1 MSKQEDL
8 PRLSF
13 EGTGARQVRAT
24 ALGRGTHGVPDVRR
38 MVESQFHIAFP
49 HRVWVAGQVGA
60 PADGPDGTLRFP
72 LRPSTGDDPFV
83 LPCVVPGASMS
94 TLRSLLLRTHDAD
107 VEDVVREGRLAR
119 VGGLVRYDVERGSVV
134 FVVSELDPTP
144 TAIELADART
154 EALRAVRDAELAAAQ
169 RSLGLGTAPL
179 EVALVGG
186 AGDAALERVEQQ
198 LAGSRYDV
206 ALTVLPVPLH
216 GTDAPV
222 RLAQAVRAAG
232 RRSDVV
238 LLVRDEGRPLGLAA
252 YDALEVAQA
261 VADAPVPVL
270 AGLGGAGTRT
280 ACDEVAFASLPTAE
294 AAAQQVL
301 RRLRDAEHALVHLE
315 HDVDSAVVDAAE
327 RCRAA
332 LAEAAAGVDRE
343 GEEAA
348 VRSEQARRRDRTRLL
363 VVCLLLAVLAI
374 AVAAVTGRPL
384 LLLGLL
390 VPVLVWAGATLWWRS
405 PTRGRRHVGQ
415 RDDDFTQVLVRLQ
428 AVRDELTGTRSP
440 ERVAV
445 LRDVA
450 GELVAQGREL
460 LGRHLDPPAAP
471 AAAVPAPAVPATAAA
486 GTPAAAAMPAAASSP
501 SDAEAVRA
509 VEGPPAVE
517 PSPSAETPGATR
529 IIVRPTSGVSEAA
542 GQPASGSSAVPP
554 QESAADGP
562 VQGRPASS

>member
-8 PRLSF
+8 PRLSY
-13 EGTGARQVRAT
+13 EGTGARHVRAT

-60 PADGPDGTLRFP
+60 PGDGPDGTLRFP

-83 LPCVVPGASMS
+83 LPCVVPGPSLA
-94 TLRSLLLRTHDAD
+94 TLRALLLRTHDAD
-107 VEDVVREGRLAR
+107 LEDVVREGRLAR
-119 VGGLVRYDVERGSVV
+119 AGGLLRYDVERGSVV

-144 TAIELADART
+144 TALELADARV
-154 EALRAVRDAELAAAQ
+154 EALRAVGEAELAAPQ

-186 AGDAALERVEQQ
+186 AGDAALARVEEQ
-198 LAGSRYDV
+198 LAGSPYDV
-206 ALTVLPVPLH
+206 SLTVLPVALH
-216 GTDAPV
+216 GSDAAA
-222 RLAQAVRAAG
+222 RLAHAVRAAG

-252 YDALEVAQA
+252 YDALEVAQS

-270 AGLGGAGTRT
+270 AGLGGGGTRT

-301 RRLRDAEHALVHLE
+301 RRLRDAEHALVHLA
-315 HDVDSAVVDAAE
+315 HDVDSAVVVAAD

-332 LAEAAAGVDRE
+332 LAEAAAGAERE
-343 GEEAA
+343 GEAA
-348 VRSEQARRRDRTRLL
+348 EVRSEQARRRARVRLL
-363 VVCLLLAVLAI
+363 VACLLLAVLAV

-390 VPVLVWAGATLWWRS
+390 LPVLVWAGVTLWWRS

-415 RDDDFTQVLVRLQ
+415 RDDDFTQVLVRLE
-428 AVRDELTGTRSP
+428 AVRDELTATRSP

-445 LRDVA
+445 LREVA

-460 LGRHLDPPAAP
+460 LGRHLDPPGE
-471 AAAVPAPAVPATAAA
+471 AAASPGERD
-486 GTPAAAAMPAAASSP
+486 GTPAA
-501 SDAEAVRA
+501 D
-509 VEGPPAVE
+509 GPPSGE
-517 PSPSAETPGATR
+517 PTPGATQVL
-529 IIVRPTSGVSEAA
+529 VRPTPPQDARNGEERAADGAPTAAAAAPTGPEA
-542 GQPASGSSAVPP
+542 SVPP
-554 QESAADGP
+554 QEAGSERPAP
-562 VQGRPASS
+562 GRPASG